1 MSVTT
6 ERPGVYSSY
15 TLSGRV
21 RGAGSGTIVGLAAA
35 ATAEELPGIARRGAA
50 YDRLMDSNPCSA
62 TAQELEALLNQCGVV
77 TESLV
82 REGLAALQARY
93 TQPGSGLTLLRLG
106 DHWQLAT
113 KNEYGDYVRRTLET
127 KRAAPL
133 SQAALETLT
142 VIAYNQPV
150 SRAFIEQVRGVD
162 SSSSVASLLE
172 KGLIEEA
179 GRLDLPG
186 RPVSFRTTD
195 HFLRVF
201 GLSSLDGLPPIHTP
215 EEEKEG
221 TL

>member
-1 MSVTT
+1 MEKT
-6 ERPGVYSSY
+6 ERMAVLEAVLFAHGDPV
-15 TLSGRV
+15 
-21 RGAGSGTIVGLAAA
+21 GTDKLAAA
-35 ATAEELPGIARRGAA
+35 LEWP
-50 YDRLMDSNPCSA
+50 
-62 TAQELEALLNQCGVV
+62 EALVQ
-77 TESLV
+77 
-82 REGLAALQARY
+82 EGLEALQARCM
-93 TQPGSGLTLLRLG
+93 QPDSGLTLLRLG

-113 KNEYGDYVRRTLET
+113 KNEYGAYVRRTLENR
-127 KRAAPL
+127 RAAPL
-133 SQAALETLT
+133 SQAAMETLT

-201 GLSSLDGLPPIHTP
+201 GLSSLDGLPPIRTQ
-215 EEEKEG
+215 EEEEG
-221 TL
+221 AS

>member
-1 MSVTT
+1 MEKAEMMAVL
-6 ERPGVYSSY
+6 EAVLFAHADPV
-15 TLSGRV
+15 
-21 RGAGSGTIVGLAAA
+21 GADKLAAA
-35 ATAEELPGIARRGAA
+35 LDWPER
-50 YDRLMDSNPCSA
+50 
-62 TAQELEALLNQCGVV
+62 
-77 TESLV
+77 LV
-82 REGLAALQARY
+82 REGLEALQARY
-93 TQPGSGLTLLRLG
+93 LQPGSGLTLLQLG
-106 DHWQLAT
+106 GHWQLAT
-113 KNEYGDYVRRTLET
+113 KNEYGPYVRRTLET

-186 RPVSFRTTD
+186 RPLSFRTTD

-201 GLSSLDGLPPIHTP
+201 GLSGLDGLPPVR
-215 EEEKEG
+215 EEAAAGEEAGKEAEKEKEA
-221 TL
+221 TP

>member
-1 MSVTT
+1 MEQTEVTAVL
-6 ERPGVYSSY
+6 EAVLFAHADPV
-15 TLSGRV
+15 
-21 RGAGSGTIVGLAAA
+21 GADKLAAA
-35 ATAEELPGIARRGAA
+35 
-50 YDRLMDSNPCSA
+50 
-62 TAQELEALLNQCGVV
+62 LEWP
-77 TESLV
+77 ESLV

-179 GRLDLPG
+179 GRLDLPQMEELIRRG
-186 RPVSFRTTD
+186 DFGMVIDATHPYAAQVSRQIRALCDSLGLPLLRCLRPVYPGASILPAEYIPCDSYCDHGSFI
-195 HFLRVF
+195 VA
-201 GLSSLDGLPPIHTP
+201 P
-215 EEEKEG
+215 
-221 TL
+221 

>member
-1 MSVTT
+1 MEKT
-6 ERPGVYSSY
+6 ERMAVLEAVLFAHGDP
-15 TLSGRV
+15 
-21 RGAGSGTIVGLAAA
+21 VGIDKLAAA
-35 ATAEELPGIARRGAA
+35 LEWP
-50 YDRLMDSNPCSA
+50 
-62 TAQELEALLNQCGVV
+62 EALVQ
-77 TESLV
+77 
-82 REGLAALQARY
+82 EGLEALQARC
-93 TQPGSGLTLLRLG
+93 

-113 KNEYGDYVRRTLET
+113 KNEYGAYVRRTLENR
-127 KRAAPL
+127 RAAPL
-133 SQAALETLT
+133 SQAAMETLT

-201 GLSSLDGLPPIHTP
+201 GLSSLDGLPPIRTQ
-215 EEEKEG
+215 EEKEG
-221 TL
+221 AS

>member
-1 MSVTT
+1 MEQTEVTAVL
-6 ERPGVYSSY
+6 EAVLFAHADPV
-15 TLSGRV
+15 
-21 RGAGSGTIVGLAAA
+21 GADKLAAA
-35 ATAEELPGIARRGAA
+35 
-50 YDRLMDSNPCSA
+50 
-62 TAQELEALLNQCGVV
+62 LEWP
-77 TESLV
+77 ESLV

-93 TQPGSGLTLLRLG
+93 RQPGSGLTLLRLG

-215 EEEKEG
+215 EKEKEG

>member
-1 MSVTT
+1 MEQTEVTAVL
-6 ERPGVYSSY
+6 EAVLFAHADPV
-15 TLSGRV
+15 
-21 RGAGSGTIVGLAAA
+21 GADKLAAA
-35 ATAEELPGIARRGAA
+35 
-50 YDRLMDSNPCSA
+50 
-62 TAQELEALLNQCGVV
+62 LEWPEN
-77 TESLV
+77 LV

-93 TQPGSGLTLLRLG
+93 RQPGSGLTLLRLG

-113 KNEYGDYVRRTLET
+113 KNQYGPWVRKALET
-127 KRAAPL
+127 RKAVPL
-133 SQAALETLT
+133 SNAAMETLT

-201 GLSSLDGLPPIHTP
+201 GLSSLADLPPVRP
-215 EEEKEG
+215 EDEGKEG
-221 TL
+221 SQ